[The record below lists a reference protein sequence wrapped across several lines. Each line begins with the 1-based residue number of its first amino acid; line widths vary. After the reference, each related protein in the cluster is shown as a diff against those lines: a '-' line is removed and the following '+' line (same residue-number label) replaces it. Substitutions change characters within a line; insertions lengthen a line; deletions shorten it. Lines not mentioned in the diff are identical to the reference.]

1 MSHENQV
8 VRDAIASNNKYYF
21 PMVLIVPAPALA
33 MLTGCSTLGSGA
45 SGEPATTASKTYLE
59 QHSSVSDQ
67 VADSPDPGY
76 EWFY

>member
-1 MSHENQV
+1 MKNQV

-21 PMVLIVPAPALA
+21 PMVLIVPATALA
-33 MLTGCSTLGSGA
+33 MLTGCSTRGSGA
-45 SGEPATTASKTYLE
+45 SGEPAPSTTNKTYLE

>member
-1 MSHENQV
+1 MKSQV
-8 VRDAIASNNKYYF
+8 VRKAIASNNKCYS
-21 PMVLIVPAPALA
+21 PIILIVPAIALA

-45 SGEPATTASKTYLE
+45 SGEPAPITTSKTYLE

>member
-1 MSHENQV
+1 MKNRV

-21 PMVLIVPAPALA
+21 PAVLIILAIALV
-33 MLTGCSTLGSGA
+33 MLTGCSTLGDGV
-45 SGEPATTASKTYLE
+45 SGEPAPTTTNKTYLE
-59 QHSSVSDQ
+59 QPSSESEQ

>member
-1 MSHENQV
+1 MKNQV
-8 VRDAIASNNKYYF
+8 VRDSMVGNNKYCSF
-21 PMVLIVPAPALA
+21 LVLTVPAIALA

-45 SGEPATTASKTYLE
+45 SGEPAPTTTNKTYLE
-59 QHSSVSDQ
+59 QHSSMSDQ

>member
-1 MSHENQV
+1 MKNQV
-8 VRDAIASNNKYYF
+8 VRDAIASNNKYYS
-21 PMVLIVPAPALA
+21 PMALIVPGVALA

-45 SGEPATTASKTYLE
+45 SGEPAPITTSKTYLE

-76 EWFY
+76 EWFC

>member
-1 MSHENQV
+1 MKNQV
-8 VRDAIASNNKYYF
+8 VRDAIASNNKYYS
-21 PMVLIVPAPALA
+21 PLVLIVPVIALV

-45 SGEPATTASKTYLE
+45 SGEPAPTTTNNTYLE
-59 QHSSVSDQ
+59 QHSSESDQ

>member
-1 MSHENQV
+1 MKNQV
-8 VRDAIASNNKYYF
+8 VRDMIASNNKYCF
-21 PMVLIVPAPALA
+21 PMVLIVPAIALV
-33 MLTGCSTLGSGA
+33 MLTGCSTLDSGA
-45 SGEPATTASKTYLE
+45 SGEPAPATTNKTYLE

>member
-1 MSHENQV
+1 MKNQV
-8 VRDAIASNNKYYF
+8 VRGSMVSNNKYCASL
-21 PMVLIVPAPALA
+21 VLIVSAITLA

-45 SGEPATTASKTYLE
+45 SGEPAPTTTNKTYLE
-59 QHSSVSDQ
+59 QHSSMSDQ